1 METPQVYS
9 DDLNS
14 QQKQDSKLV
23 IIFFEGTCLCVCVCV
38 RAGVLDK
45 WKRCVVGLSR
55 SEAWGQDSRGKLNQG
70 CEAARTGFVLVNLK

>member
-1 METPQVYS
+1 M
-9 DDLNS
+9 
-14 QQKQDSKLV
+14 
-23 IIFFEGTCLCVCVCV
+23 CVCV